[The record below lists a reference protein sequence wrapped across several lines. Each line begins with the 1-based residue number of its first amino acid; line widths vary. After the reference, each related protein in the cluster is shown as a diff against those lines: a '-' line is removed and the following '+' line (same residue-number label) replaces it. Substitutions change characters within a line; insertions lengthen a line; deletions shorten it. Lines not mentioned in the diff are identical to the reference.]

1 MFLTYTVRR
10 DSKSNYEDGQVNQR
24 IPEPGRQKKAGSIQL
39 APPKEKDLSKIVNVF
54 AVSNEQFF
62 TRKTKFYLEKKMFK

>member
-1 MFLTYTVRR
+1 MGHYTPKTFYTEKIV
-10 DSKSNYEDGQVNQR
+10 GLVGR

-62 TRKTKFYLEKKMFK
+62 TRKKKFHLEKKMFK